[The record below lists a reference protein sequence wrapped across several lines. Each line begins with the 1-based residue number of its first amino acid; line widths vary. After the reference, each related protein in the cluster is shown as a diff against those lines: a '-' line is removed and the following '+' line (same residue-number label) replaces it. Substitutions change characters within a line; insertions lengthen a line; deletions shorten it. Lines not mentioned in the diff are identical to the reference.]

1 MADLIGHSKFVNL
14 EPLVQERLFA
24 PCCLSSEQ
32 LWAEGFEWSGDEIDD
47 TVVKPTL
54 KRLSEVRNESV
65 ESMQRRLGYGD
76 PRELLNN
83 TLLEGD
89 EYAVEFL
96 AWYLQKTL
104 DGVHCKLESDS
115 NDSEPDVSVFHHDVH
130 SCNVELKRIV
140 SATNV
145 RKYADGF
152 VGKEWQRY
160 DPRHPSILLFVFPLL
175 SVDAWRAE
183 RLTTGYHD
191 FCEGLDDWHT
201 NSMHPRIVAAPLEVE
216 DDMKELPLRR
226 AANIVDEFV
235 P

>member
-1 MADLIGHSKFVNL
+1 MADLIGRATFVDL

-32 LWAEGFEWSGDEIDD
+32 LWAQGFEWSGSEIDD

-54 KRLSEVRNESV
+54 KRLGEVRNESV
-65 ESMQRRLGYGD
+65 ESMQDRLGYDG
-76 PRELLNN
+76 PRDLLNN

-96 AWYLQKTL
+96 AWYLQETL
-104 DGVHCKLESDS
+104 DGVHCKVESNN
-115 NDSEPDVSVFHHDVH
+115 NDSEPDISISHHEVH
-130 SCNVELKRIV
+130 SCNVEVKRIV
-140 SATNV
+140 SATNM
-145 RKYADGF
+145 RAYAKGF
-152 VGKEWQRY
+152 ADKEWQRY

-183 RLTTGYHD
+183 LLTTGYHG
-191 FCEGLDDWHT
+191 FCKELDEWHDD
-201 NSMHPRIVAAPLEVE
+201 SMHTRIVAAPLDVE
-216 DDMKELPLRR
+216 EDTKELPLRR
-226 AANIVDEFV
+226 AVSIVDEFV

>member
-1 MADLIGHSKFVNL
+1 MPNLIGRSKFVEL

-32 LWAEGFEWSGDEIDD
+32 LWAQAFEWSGGEIDD

-65 ESMQRRLGYGD
+65 ESLQDRLGYDG
-76 PRELLNN
+76 PRDLLNN

-96 AWYLQKTL
+96 AWYLEETL
-104 DGVHCKLESDS
+104 DGVHCEVESDS
-115 NDSEPDVSVFHHDVH
+115 NDSEPDISVSHRGVN
-130 SCNVELKRIV
+130 SCNIELKRIV
-140 SATNV
+140 SATNM
-145 RKYADGF
+145 RAYAEGF
-152 VGKEWQRY
+152 ADKEWQRY
-160 DPRHPSILLFVFPLL
+160 NSRRPSILLFVFPLL

-183 RLTTGYHD
+183 LLTTGYHG
-191 FCEGLDDWHT
+191 FCKELDEWDDD
-201 NSMHPRIVAAPLEVE
+201 SMHARVVAAPLEVE
-216 DDMKELPLRR
+216 DDTKKLPLRR
-226 AANIVDEFV
+226 AANIVDDFV